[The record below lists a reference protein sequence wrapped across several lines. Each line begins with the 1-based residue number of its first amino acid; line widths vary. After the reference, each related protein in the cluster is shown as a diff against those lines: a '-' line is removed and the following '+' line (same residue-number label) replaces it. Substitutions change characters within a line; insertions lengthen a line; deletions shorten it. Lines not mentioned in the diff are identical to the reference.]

1 MALQCWVDIETFSRC
16 DLKKAGAYRYAEDE
30 STKVLLIGYAFDSQP
45 AKVWDLTQDPV
56 MPDDLSE
63 ALSSDCVFIAHNSM
77 FDRNVLRHH
86 ADERFGD
93 VNRWRDTMI
102 LAYASALPG
111 SLGVLS
117 ELLGL
122 PPDKAKDKDGRRLVQ
137 KFSKPQAR
145 GVIKTRETD
154 PEDWAK
160 FVNYCRV
167 DVEAMRDVAKR
178 IPTWAGGKA
187 LWDDWHLDQIIND
200 RGVNIDI
207 DTVRNAIALSDELKV
222 LANEKMA
229 ELTDGAVATIGQR
242 DAILKHVKDTY
253 GVDIEDAKKP
263 TLLKVLE
270 RDDIPEEV
278 KTIIGTRL
286 GAAVISIMKYK
297 AMDRMICEDGTVKG
311 TLQFMGASRTGRFAG
326 RGLQLQ
332 NVARGILKTPE
343 QVGEAIDAINT
354 GILPFIY
361 DDPNKILSSCLRGML
376 IPPPGRKFVVAD
388 LSNIE
393 GRVLAWLAEEDW
405 KIKAFELYDQGKGP
419 DLYKATYARAF
430 GIKPEDVTKNQRQIG
445 KVMELALGYQGG
457 VGAFTTFA
465 TLYGVDLDE
474 LAGHVKEAVSL
485 AEWSAAL
492 SSWDWAVEK
501 GITHGLSM
509 NAYVACEVLKRAWRK
524 AHPKVVA
531 FWGMMEKGVTSVLAY
546 DEPYETPS
554 HVRFA
559 APRRG
564 WLTITLPSGRLL
576 TYPGARYPRDGERCD
591 MVFQGTEQK
600 TGKWMELKTH
610 GGRLCIC
617 AGTMVLCR
625 RGWTP
630 IENVTTEDAVWDGED
645 WVQQQGA
652 VCNGEREVIRVHGV
666 WMTPD
671 HPVLTTEGWI
681 EGGKAQRHNRAPCRI
696 PDGYSPD
703 GVANAR
709 RGYEVGVSVYMRKQ
723 IRQARRTEPVYDLIS
738 CGPRHRFVVLGEEG
752 PLIVHNCENV
762 VQAVARDVL
771 VVGLHEAEKAG
782 FHVHAHVHDEIIA
795 SAPIDSPFTEVDL
808 ARCMTT
814 ERPWMR
820 GLPLSAAGF
829 TAMRYRKE

>member
-1 MALQCWVDIETFSRC
+1 MALQCWVDIETFSKC
-16 DLKKAGAYRYAEDE
+16 DLKKVGAYRYAEDE
-30 STKVLLIGYAFDSQP
+30 STKVLLVGYAFDNDP
-45 AKVWDLTQDPV
+45 AKVWDLTADPV
-56 MPDDLSE
+56 MPRDLDE
-63 ALSSDCVFIAHNSM
+63 ALSGICTFIAHNSM
-77 FDRNVLRHH
+77 FDRNVLKLVV
-86 ADERFGD
+86 DERFAPPE
-93 VNRWRDTMI
+93 RWRDTMI

-111 SLGVLS
+111 SLGALS

-122 PPDKAKDKDGRRLVQ
+122 PPDKAKDKDGKRLVQ

-154 PEDWAK
+154 PEDWRK
-160 FVNYCRV
+160 FVDYCRK
-167 DVEAMRDVAKR
+167 DVEAMRDVARR
-178 IPTWAGGKA
+178 IPTWAGGRE
-187 LWDDWHLDQIIND
+187 LWADWHLDQRIND

-207 DTVRNAIALSDELKV
+207 GTVRHAIALSDELKV
-222 LANEKMA
+222 LANEKMS

-242 DAILKHVKDTY
+242 DAILKHIKDTY
-253 GVDIEDAKKP
+253 GVDIEDARKS

-278 KTIIGTRL
+278 KSIIETRL
-286 GAAVISIMKYK
+286 GSAVISIQKYA
-297 AMDRMICEDGTVKG
+297 AMERMVCRDGTVKG

-343 QVGEAIDAINT
+343 AVAEAIDAINT
-354 GILPFIY
+354 GMLPFVY
-361 DDPNKILSSCLRGML
+361 DEPNKILSSCLRGML

-393 GRVLAWLAEEDW
+393 GRVLAWLAGEKW
-405 KIKAFELYDQGKGP
+405 KIEAFKLYDQGKGP
-419 DLYKATYARAF
+419 DLYKATYARSF
-430 GIKPEDVTKNQRQIG
+430 GIKPEEVTKSQRQIG

-465 TLYGVDLDE
+465 TLYGVDLDA
-474 LAGHVKEAVSL
+474 LADHVREAVSN
-485 AEWSAAL
+485 AEWSDAL
-492 SSWDWAVEK
+492 SSWEWAVEK
-501 GITHGLSM
+501 DMTKGLSM
-509 NAYVACEVLKRAWRK
+509 NAYVACEVLKRAWRN
-524 AHPKVVA
+524 AHPNVVA
-531 FWGMMEKGVTSVLAY
+531 FWKMMERGVTSVLAY

-554 HVRFA
+554 NVRFA
-559 APRRG
+559 SPRKG
-564 WLTITLPSGRLL
+564 WLTIRLPSGRLL
-576 TYPGARYPRDGERCD
+576 TYPGARWPRDGERCD
-591 MVFQGTEQK
+591 MVFQGVEQK

-630 IENVTTEDAVWDGED
+630 IENVTTEDEVWDGED

-671 HPVLTTEGWI
+671 HPVLTTEGWV

-703 GVANAR
+703 GVANDQR
-709 RGYEVGVSVYMRKQ
+709 DYEVGVSVYMRKQ
-723 IRQARRTEPVYDLIS
+723 IRQARRTEPVYDIIG

-771 VVGLHEAEKAG
+771 VVGLQEAEKAG
-782 FHVHAHVHDEIIA
+782 FQVHAHVHDEIIA